1 MTSKSSYAMA
11 GAFVLILGA
20 AFVWGVLWIS
30 AGGPPQRVDY
40 YLVYM
45 TESVSGLNVDAP
57 LKFRGVDVGKVTEI
71 SIDPT
76 NAERIRLVLQVR
88 QGTPVTEDTVATLEY
103 QGLTGIA
110 NINLIGGRAG
120 SPPIQATPGEEY
132 PVIVSKP
139 SLFARLDSTMSN
151 LLENLIETSANIS
164 ALLNEENRDNMSRT
178 IENVE
183 VLTRGLADQSDE
195 LESAVSNLAKTLENA
210 RSASAELPDLLEH
223 FSQSAEAITRMAD
236 QIRDVGKDLETA
248 SAGIQRAIEAGGDGM
263 DYFSSTTLPDITA
276 TIAELRLASENLR
289 RASEI
294 VAEDPSVLL
303 YGQAEPKRG
312 PGE

>member
-1 MTSKSSYAMA
+1 
-11 GAFVLILGA
+11 
-20 AFVWGVLWIS
+20 
-30 AGGPPQRVDY
+30 
-40 YLVYM
+40 M

-71 SIDPT
+71 SIDT
-76 NAERIRLVLQVR
+76 SNSERIRLVLQVR
-88 QGTPVTEDTVATLEY
+88 QGTPITEDTVATLEY

-110 NINLIGGRAG
+110 NINLIGGSVG

-139 SLFARLDSTMSN
+139 SLFARLDSTMSG
-151 LLENLIETSANIS
+151 LLENLTETSANIN
-164 ALLNEENRDNMSRT
+164 ALLSPENRDNMSST
-178 IENVE
+178 IDNIA
-183 VLTRGLADQSDE
+183 VLTGALASQSRD
-195 LESAVSNLAKTLENA
+195 LESAISNLGKTLENA
-210 RSASAELPDLLEH
+210 EAASVELPNLINQ

-236 QIRDVGKDLETA
+236 QIRDVGENLGSA
-248 SAGIQRAIEAGGDGM
+248 SEGIERAVEASGDGLV
-263 DYFSSTTLPDITA
+263 YFSNTTLPDITA

-289 RASEI
+289 RASEL

-303 YGQAEPKRG
+303 YGQAESKKG